1 MEPLEDR
8 VREAVLRQV
17 DLSRDVSDE
26 EMLSIIQNEICRMGR
41 ETYLSLEHR
50 MEIQKKVFH
59 GLRKLDVLE
68 ELLEDD
74 TITEIMVNGANQIY
88 VERNGRIE
96 ESDLKFSSEEKLE
109 DIIQKIVAA
118 NNKVVNSSHPI
129 VDTKLEDGTRI
140 NIVLPPVAVDFCTM
154 SIRKF
159 PKEQIDMEKL
169 IFLKALSV
177 EVAEFVKKL
186 VQAKYNIM
194 VSGGT
199 GSGKTTF
206 LNAMAQYIPV
216 DERVVTIEDSAE
228 LQLINVK
235 NLVRLEAREATMEG
249 KLEVSIR
256 DLVRTALRMRPDRI
270 IVGECR
276 GKEALEVLQSFGT
289 GHDGS
294 FSTGHANSAKDM
306 LTRLETMALMAGEMP
321 LAAIRSQIVSGV
333 DIIIHLGRLRD
344 KSRKLLQIEEVLAMK
359 NGEIQLQTIYEFDEE
374 AYGRGHEGKWIKK
387 NELYH
392 KDKWFR
398 AGL

>member
-1 MEPLEDR
+1 MERLEDR
-8 VREAVLRQV
+8 VREAVLRRI
-17 DLSRDVSDE
+17 DLSRDVSDQ
-26 EMLSIIQNEICRMGR
+26 EMLSIIQDEICRVGK
-41 ETYLSLEHR
+41 ETYLSIAQR
-50 MEIQKKVFH
+50 MDIQKKVFH

-68 ELLEDD
+68 DLLADD
-74 TITEIMVNGANQIY
+74 TITEIMVNGADHIY
-88 VERNGRIE
+88 IEREGKIQE
-96 ESDLKFSSEEKLE
+96 CDLKFSSEEKLE

-159 PKEQIDMEKL
+159 PKEQITMEKL
-169 IFLKALSV
+169 ISMNAISE
-177 EVAEFVKKL
+177 EVGEFVKEL
-186 VQAKYNIM
+186 VRAKYNIM

-206 LNAMAQYIPV
+206 LNAMAQFIPE

-294 FSTGHANSAKDM
+294 FSTGHANTAKDM
-306 LTRLETMALMAGEMP
+306 ISRLETMSLMAGEMP
-321 LAAIRSQIVSGV
+321 LEAIRAQIVSGV

-344 KSRKLLQIEEVLAMK
+344 KSRKLLQIEEVLGMK
-359 NGEIQLQTIYEFDEE
+359 NGEIQLQTIYELNEE
-374 AYGRGHEGKWIKK
+374 DYGRGKKEHWIKR

-392 KDKWFR
+392 REKLFR